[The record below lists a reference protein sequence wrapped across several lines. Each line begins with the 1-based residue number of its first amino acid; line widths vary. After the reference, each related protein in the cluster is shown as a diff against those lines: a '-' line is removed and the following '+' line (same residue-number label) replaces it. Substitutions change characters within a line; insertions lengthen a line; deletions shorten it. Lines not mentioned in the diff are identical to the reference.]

1 MKISWLSLNAS
12 WSHSS
17 LALPMLERCC
27 REEQEWQ
34 WLMVESTINEAP
46 ERVVERILEQ
56 EPDVILA
63 TGYLFTIE
71 PILSVL
77 SRLSRLRPE
86 LAIVL
91 GGPEFLGQNRD
102 FLARHPFVHAV
113 VRGEGE
119 AVILDLLRIFERG
132 DECIE
137 NWMKLPGVS
146 CRLPASDIHDDG
158 KHAPELQ
165 MEALQ
170 NPMLSPLFD
179 WNKKFV
185 QIETSRGCRSICN
198 FCTSAISTGGRM
210 LSVEEVRSH
219 LLRIRQAGIKNVRV
233 LDRTFNHPQER
244 AVELVRMFLKDF
256 DDLHFHLEIYPNLVT
271 EPLLE
276 LIEGAKPNQLHVE
289 IGIQSTNSQV
299 LSSIK
304 RSLFKSRSHDVVK
317 RLSNIEN
324 VPIHAD
330 LIVGLPN
337 QTFET
342 FKSDL
347 ELLSEYLPEEIQI
360 EVLKVL
366 NGTPLTKELPAYGIV
381 HSPSPPYEVL
391 ETATLSF
398 TEIRQCMRLSRLLDH
413 FYNHCEL
420 HTIVGKYWEANPSF
434 WVELE
439 TYLTGKADFENPM
452 NLSTRYQLLFEF
464 LSDKD
469 PKLADE
475 LAIEWIRKGHSPS
488 KGLWDTQLWKGDL
501 PLDVVTVHEENSA
514 DKTDS
519 VVNRDARMYYL
530 SFKNRDYWIRIFR
543 HDQKRTEILGEW
555 EKLIE
560 S

>member
-1 MKISWLSLNAS
+1 
-12 WSHSS
+12 
-17 LALPMLERCC
+17 MLERCC
-27 REEQEWQ
+27 SEEQEWQ

-46 ERVVERILEQ
+46 ERVVERILGQ
-56 EPDVILA
+56 DPDVILA
-63 TGYLFTIE
+63 TGYLFTID

-77 SRLSRLRPE
+77 SRVSRLRPE
-86 LAIVL
+86 LKMVL
-91 GGPEFLGQNRD
+91 GGPEFLGPNRE
-102 FLARHPFVHAV
+102 FLQRHPFVHAV

-119 AVILDLLRIFERG
+119 AVILDLLRILESG
-132 DECIE
+132 DECTE

-146 CRLPASDIHDDG
+146 CRLPSGDIHDDG
-158 KHAPELQ
+158 KHAMELK

-179 WNKKFV
+179 WSKKFV

-210 LSVEEVRSH
+210 LSVEEVRAH

-233 LDRTFNHPQER
+233 LDRTFNHPKER

-271 EPLLE
+271 DPLLE
-276 LIEGAKPNQLHVE
+276 LIEDAKPNQLHVE
-289 IGIQSTNSQV
+289 IGIQSTHSQV

-317 RLSNIEN
+317 RLSNIKN

-347 ELLSEYLPEEIQI
+347 ELLSEYLPEEIQV

-366 NGTPLTKELPAYGIV
+366 NGTPLTQELQTHGIV

-398 TEIRQCMRLSRLLDH
+398 AEIRQCMRLSRLLDH

-420 HTIVGKYWEANPSF
+420 HTIVGKYWEANPGF

-439 TYLTGKADFENPM
+439 AYLKGKADFENPL
-452 NLSTRYQLLFEF
+452 NLTTRYQLLFEF
-464 LSDKD
+464 LLDKD
-469 PKLADE
+469 AQLADE

-488 KGLWDTQLWKGDL
+488 KGLCETQLWRDDL
-501 PLDVVTVHEENSA
+501 PLDALSVHEEHSP

-519 VVNRDARMYYL
+519 VVKRDARMYYL
-530 SFKNRDYWIRIFR
+530 SFKTRDYWIRIYR
-543 HDQKRTEILGEW
+543 RSQNELVVLGEW
-555 EKLIE
+555 ER
-560 S
+560 